1 MPIEFPPPR
10 GQIQERLEAGDRV
23 LERVMSAQIRTLRQ
37 REILIPTGEPHDE
50 IYRLKSGWMC
60 RSRLLSDGR
69 QQIIMVFLPG
79 DLLGLKTMLFD
90 RQPDSIR
97 CLAHA
102 TVQPLGYERALELA
116 KADPDVSLR
125 FMWQLAE
132 DERRLHNWVIALGRG
147 SAIERIATLI
157 LDFRGR
163 LMQAGL
169 TKGDQFH
176 LPLTQEQIGDHL
188 GLTLVHVNRTLRRLR
203 DLGILTVTHR
213 HAQIHDVDALACYAA
228 PIQDIFERES
238 KSFGGGSVLPS
249 LASPWP

>member
-1 MPIEFPPPR
+1 MTIKFPPPR
-10 GQIQERLEAGDRV
+10 EQIEDRLEAGDRAIGRAMPGR
-23 LERVMSAQIRTLRQ
+23 LRSLRQ

-50 IYRLKSGWMC
+50 IYRLHSGWLA
-60 RSRLLSDGR
+60 RFRLLTDGR

-90 RQPDSIR
+90 RQPDSI
-97 CLAHA
+97 HSVTPA
-102 TVQPLGYERALELA
+102 TVQSLAYEPALDLA
-116 KADPDVSLR
+116 RADPDVSLR

-147 SAIERIATLI
+147 SAIERIATLM

-169 TKGDQFH
+169 ASGDSFR
-176 LPLTQEQIGDHL
+176 LPMTQEQLGDHL

-203 DLGILTVTHR
+203 DEGVLTVGGGRAH
-213 HAQIHDVDALACYAA
+213 IHDLDALSLYAA
-228 PIQDIFERES
+228 PMQDIFERES
-238 KSFGGGSVLPS
+238 KSFGGGLH
-249 LASPWP
+249 ASA